1 MAVFVAGA
9 LHHDLIV
16 AAPRLPRIDETL
28 VGQGVHYAAGGKG
41 ANQAMAAARL
51 GARVAMAGAVGS
63 DPAAEVLLDALRQA
77 GVETSQIARRPG
89 TSGLSVALVAPSGAY
104 GAVIVS
110 AANLTFDGAGVVLPP
125 ETRAVLLQN
134 EIPAAA
140 NLAVARKARAAG
152 AMMILNAAPARAD
165 EAGLLPLTD
174 ILIVNR
180 VEAMDLTG
188 RPAPDAAAALQA
200 QGPAHVIVTAGEE
213 GLWLR
218 SGTAG
223 LHLPA
228 HSVTVR
234 STHGAGDMF
243 AGAIAAEIDRGADI
257 RAAATFAQAAAAL
270 HVSRHGPDRAAF
282 GRAEVLGL
290 IAGGLGAPS

>member
-9 LHHDLIV
+9 LHHDVIV

-28 VGQGVHYAAGGKG
+28 VGHGVHYAAGGKG

-51 GARVAMAGAVGS
+51 GARVAMAGSVGS
-63 DPAAEVLLDALRQA
+63 DPAAGMLLDALREA
-77 GVETSQIARRPG
+77 GVDTGQIARHPG
-89 TSGLSVALVAPSGAY
+89 ASGMSVALVAPTGAY

-110 AANLTFDGAGVVLPP
+110 AANLAFDGAGVGLPP
-125 ETRAVLLQN
+125 DTRVVLLQN

-140 NLAVARKARAAG
+140 NLDIARKARAAG
-152 AMMILNAAPARAD
+152 VVLILNAAPARAD
-165 EAGLLPLTD
+165 EAGILPLID

-180 VEAMDLTG
+180 VEATDLTG
-188 RPAPDAAAALQA
+188 GPAPDAAAALQA

-218 SGTAG
+218 SGTAD
-223 LHLPA
+223 LYLPA
-228 HSVTVR
+228 HPVTVR

-243 AGAIAAEIDRGADI
+243 VGAFAAEIDRGADV
-257 RAAATFAQAAAAL
+257 RAAASFAQAAAAL

-290 IAGGLGAPS
+290 MAGNPGAPS